1 MMCGACAAKN
11 GIVDVGGMSSSSRKY
26 VLVVEDDRDI
36 REGLV
41 DLLGDYGYTVR
52 GASNG
57 REALELLGGAS
68 LPGII
73 LLDLMMPVM
82 DGWQFMEEVSGR
94 RELAGIPI
102 CIITAGDSKNTRGP
116 SVVSVIRKPFDAAT
130 LMGVVERHC

>member
-1 MMCGACAAKN
+1 
-11 GIVDVGGMSSSSRKY
+11 MSTSSPKY

-36 REGLV
+36 REGLA

-57 REALELLGGAS
+57 REALEVLGGPS
-68 LPGII
+68 LPCII

-82 DGWQFMEEVSGR
+82 DGWQLMEEVSRR

-102 CIITAGDSKNTRGP
+102 CIITAGGSEKNAGTSGGPGPRKHVTRG
-116 SVVSVIRKPFDAAT
+116 DGT
-130 LMGVVERHC
+130 

>member
-1 MMCGACAAKN
+1 
-11 GIVDVGGMSSSSRKY
+11 MSTSGPKY

-36 REGLV
+36 REGLA

-57 REALELLGGAS
+57 REALEVLGGPS
-68 LPGII
+68 LPSII

-82 DGWQFMEEVSGR
+82 DGWQFMEEVSRR

-116 SVVSVIRKPFDAAT
+116 NVVSVIRKPFDAAT
-130 LMGVVERHC
+130 LMGVVERYC